1 MNMDGMPV
9 NYSDFAGLHE
19 LRARASETSSE
30 QSLEAA
36 AKQFEAMF
44 IQMMMKSMRDAN
56 ATMKSGLFDNAG
68 TDMFEDMLDK
78 EFSVQ
83 FGQKGAFGLAEM
95 LVAQLRETTNRDTPT
110 ETETETESANRQL
123 QPPAPSMALPNTA
136 DQLRLHVMKG
146 ALNDE

>member
-1 MNMDGMPV
+1 MPI

-95 LVAQLRETTNRDTPT
+95 LVAQLRETTNRDTS
-110 ETETETESANRQL
+110 TETESANRQL

>member
-1 MNMDGMPV
+1 MNMDGMPI

-95 LVAQLRETTNRDTPT
+95 LVAQLRETTNRDTS
-110 ETETETESANRQL
+110 TETESANRQL